1 MTDRS
6 KRFEKILRKKG
17 LKGWFK
23 PVDSLEN
30 SDFVLIDDKRCIS
43 NSLLI
48 KTEDYKDM
56 LERDATYPPENVYFL
71 VNRNRRN
78 VLNINNTM
86 LTPRIMSL
94 LRV

>member
-6 KRFEKILRKKG
+6 KRIKKNLSKKG

-30 SDFVLIDDKRCIS
+30 SDFVLIDNKRCII
-43 NSLLI
+43 NSFLI

-56 LERDATYPPENVYFL
+56 LERDATYPSENVYFL
-71 VNRNRRN
+71 VNSNRRN

-86 LTPRIMSL
+86 LTPGIMSL

>member
-1 MTDRS
+1 MTERS
-6 KRFEKILRKKG
+6 KRLEKILRKKG
-17 LKGWFK
+17 IKGWFK

-43 NSLLI
+43 KSLLL
-48 KTEDYKDM
+48 KTEDYKTL
-56 LERDATYPPENVYFL
+56 LEKGETYPPENVYFL
-71 VNRNRRN
+71 ANRNRRN
-78 VLNINNTM
+78 VLNINNSM